1 MSTKYILIIQCEIS
15 HNRCSGFHCANEF
28 NTRNNLFA
36 QYDDNVKYLSFTC
49 GGCCGKAVSQKLE
62 HLVRKAYKKA
72 DLKQKDFT
80 IHLASCI
87 THDNRHSDR
96 CLFINN
102 IKKLIHKNGFD
113 KIVEG
118 TYISK
123 KAEEKRTQGL
133 YKTYKD
139 NKNE

>member
-1 MSTKYILIIQCEIS
+1 MSTKYVLIIQCDIA

-28 NTRNNLFA
+28 NNRNNLFA
-36 QYDDNVKYLSFTC
+36 EYDADVKYLSFTC
-49 GGCCGKAVSQKLE
+49 GGCCGKGVSQKLE
-62 HLVRKAYKKA
+62 HLARKAKKKA
-72 DLKQKDFT
+72 DLTPDDFT

-87 THDNRHSDR
+87 TNDNRHADR

-102 IKKLIHKNGFD
+102 MKKLIAKNGFT

-123 KAEEKRTQGL
+123 NSETKRAQGE
-133 YKTYKD
+133 YKTY
-139 NKNE
+139 